1 KVVRR
6 LHGDVAGKVTAIGFL
21 AKTYCRYIRFV
32 RIEHGA
38 ANFGGPS
45 HTADQKACCERV
57 ERAGMPSLASVQRPL
72 GPLQGVVAGETLWLV
87 QQQDTVEQ
95 LPASF
100 RGPHSGNMFS
110 KSRCADVL
118 DQPPGRIVWNLLYPG
133 AAKTRTRPGA
143 GVQSRSSGSSGGGS
157 ASLPSLRLA

>member
-1 KVVRR
+1 M
-6 LHGDVAGKVTAIGFL
+6 H
-21 AKTYCRYIRFV
+21 
-32 RIEHGA
+32 
-38 ANFGGPS
+38 
-45 HTADQKACCERV
+45 
-57 ERAGMPSLASVQRPL
+57 SLASVQRPL

-143 GVQSRSSGSSGGGS
+143 GVQSRSSGSSGGRSEERRVGRECS
-157 ASLPSLRLA
+157 CSGVQGRKQMLIETE